1 MGIVDIPD
9 SYEAFESWALAY
21 ERAQFRFAETNR
33 KIGAATRDLFASW
46 FPRLLAPFVRCGIYA
61 MLDDAM
67 IDSFGVPR
75 PVPGRRA
82 LLRSGL
88 ELRGLVV
95 RWLHCAES
103 VVFSRTIGIAPTL
116 GATESPTSAPHDSLR
131 RKRADTRRVT
141 PRIATLHRTLV
152 GAGLH

>member
-95 RWLHCAES
+95 RWL
-103 VVFSRTIGIAPTL
+103 P
-116 GATESPTSAPHDSLR
+116 LR
-131 RKRADTRRVT
+131 RIGRFFTDHRNRTHPRGYRIPDLGPPRLVAAEARRHAQGYTTYRDVT
-141 PRIATLHRTLV
+141 
-152 GAGLH
+152 